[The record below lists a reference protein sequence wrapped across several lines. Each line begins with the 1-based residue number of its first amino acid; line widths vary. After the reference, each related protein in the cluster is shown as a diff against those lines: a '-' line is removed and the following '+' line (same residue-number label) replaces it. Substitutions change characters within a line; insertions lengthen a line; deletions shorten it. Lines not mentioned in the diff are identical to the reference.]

1 MENEEFNELFRLRL
15 KTFALNVI
23 AFLESV
29 PYNSV
34 TKTLSQQLCRSATSV
49 GANWRAFCR
58 GRSKRERFAKICI
71 VVEEAD
77 ESQYWLDIFS
87 QLEYGN
93 KTYLPYLLQEITEI
107 VKVTST
113 IKGKFSSAEVLPK

>member
-23 AFLESV
+23 TFLESV

-77 ESQYWLDIFS
+77 ESQYWLDIFN

-113 IKGKFSSAEVLPK
+113 IKGKFSSSEVLPK